1 MCVCAVLFYAELV
14 FKLKSDTIH
23 THTTS
28 TLLRVRLSAGMSLC
42 SFFYIIFFPC
52 NSSEDI
58 PLSVQRAASY
68 EPNDVRAAVCALFF
82 AVDRRPRLTHDAPP
96 FDVLRSRQRR
106 VGVSKGDYGRTE
118 CYIFVRSTVV
128 EVKHLSKLNRSK
140 NRDLCRA
147 TEYNNNNISPRT
159 GARVSSSKDVGRSGP
174 ASDISITLL

>member
-1 MCVCAVLFYAELV
+1 VCVCAVLFYAELV

-23 THTTS
+23 TRTTS

-58 PLSVQRAASY
+58 PLSVQRAVSY
-68 EPNDVRAAVCALFF
+68 GPNEVLGRFALFF
-82 AVDRRPRLTHDAPP
+82 TRSTVVHDWRTTRRRLTY
-96 FDVLRSRQRR
+96 
-106 VGVSKGDYGRTE
+106 YGRANGASAFQKAITGGPGGYY
-118 CYIFVRSTVV
+118 YIFVRSTVV

-147 TEYNNNNISPRT
+147 TEYNNNNNHLVQIL
-159 GARVSSSKDVGRSGP
+159 GFHVSY
-174 ASDISITLL
+174 